1 MFSLSRIEKVTLK
14 PLNER
19 NQENEC
25 LRLINMQCIWSVRR
39 TVFSFFIFLN
49 ERFYGAGNFYKDL
62 FFGHLQPGV
71 HKNLKGLAILFLEFD
86 DVMVKA
92 LYSQ

>member
-1 MFSLSRIEKVTLK
+1 MLK
-14 PLNER
+14 THKYAMYLVCATFR
-19 NQENEC
+19 F
-25 LRLINMQCIWSVRR
+25 L
-39 TVFSFFIFLN
+39 FFIFLN

-86 DVMVKA
+86 DVVVKA

>member
-1 MFSLSRIEKVTLK
+1 MK
-14 PLNER
+14 
-19 NQENEC
+19 C
-25 LRLINMQCIWSVRR
+25 LRLINIQCIWSVRR
-39 TVFSFFIFLN
+39 TVFYFLFFIFLN
-49 ERFYGAGNFYKDL
+49 ERFYGGNFYKDL

>member
-1 MFSLSRIEKVTLK
+1 MLK
-14 PLNER
+14 THKYAMYLVCATFR
-19 NQENEC
+19 F
-25 LRLINMQCIWSVRR
+25 L
-39 TVFSFFIFLN
+39 FFIFLN

-92 LYSQ
+92 LYSQWLVFIR

>member
-1 MFSLSRIEKVTLK
+1 MLK
-14 PLNER
+14 THKYAMYLVCATYR
-19 NQENEC
+19 FF
-25 LRLINMQCIWSVRR
+25 I
-39 TVFSFFIFLN
+39 FYFFIFLN

-92 LYSQ
+92 LYSQWFVFIR